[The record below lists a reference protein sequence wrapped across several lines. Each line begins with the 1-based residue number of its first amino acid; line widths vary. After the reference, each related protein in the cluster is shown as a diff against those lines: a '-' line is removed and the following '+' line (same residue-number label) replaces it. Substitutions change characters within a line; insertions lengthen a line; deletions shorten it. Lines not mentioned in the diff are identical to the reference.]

1 MSDRRNSGPADSL
14 FAALGIG
21 PEAELLHEPRL
32 LLCGQFLGA
41 LLAELEDELGVEAA
55 RRTFFQLGFL
65 HGLRDAERILN
76 AGFHA
81 NGFASSVPSAEAP
94 PLAIA
99 LGGRT
104 RDAKSG
110 GITLT
115 GSWPECFEAN
125 ARVARLGPD
134 DVPSCALS
142 AGYTSGWLSGTLET
156 DILVC
161 EETCSAMGEAA
172 CTFRAAEP
180 MVWQQGGDPRAASL
194 LRSVPIPALRE
205 IVAQCHVS
213 TMTDPVGGFDPDD
226 PAVHTWGPVMVLPF
240 TAPDDAL
247 ATVEMLGRDPET
259 CSARVVVID
268 LRGNDL
274 DEGFGAAALE
284 QVLEQ
289 IESWGAD
296 SILTGVSQ
304 FSEPVVEG
312 LEVAHCILRKD
323 LSQAIASAFQIA
335 DAQRHLL

>member
-1 MSDRRNSGPADSL
+1 LSDIRNSGPAASL

-32 LLCGQFLGA
+32 LLNSQFLGA
-41 LLAELEDELGVEAA
+41 LLAEIEDELGCDGA
-55 RRTFFQLGFL
+55 RLTFFQLGFV
-65 HGLRDAERILN
+65 HGLRDAQRIMN
-76 AGFHA
+76 TSFQASDFGAGP
-81 NGFASSVPSAEAP
+81 NAEAP
-94 PLAIA
+94 PLAIQ
-99 LGGRT
+99 LGGHR
-104 RDAKSG
+104 RDGESG
-110 GITLT
+110 GITLS
-115 GSWPECFEAN
+115 GSWPERFEAN

-134 DVPSCALS
+134 DAPSCALS

-156 DILVC
+156 DILVR
-161 EETCSAMGEAA
+161 EETCSARGDAA

-180 MVWQQGGDPRAASL
+180 MVWQRTDDPHVKSL
-194 LRSVPIPALRE
+194 LRQIPVPALRE
-205 IVAQCHVS
+205 LVAQCHVATLS
-213 TMTDPVGGFDPDD
+213 DPAGGFDPDD

-240 TAPDDAL
+240 IGPDDAL
-247 ATVEMLGRDPET
+247 ATIELLGRNPDT

-268 LRGNDL
+268 LRGSDL

-284 QVLEQ
+284 QVLGQ

-323 LSQAIASAFQIA
+323 LSEAIASAFQLA